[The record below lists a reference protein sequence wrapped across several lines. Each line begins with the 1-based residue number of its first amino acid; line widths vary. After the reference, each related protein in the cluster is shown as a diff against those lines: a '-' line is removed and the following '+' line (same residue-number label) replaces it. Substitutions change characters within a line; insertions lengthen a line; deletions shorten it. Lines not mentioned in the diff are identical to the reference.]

1 MSSAMLKPLRRPRLW
16 LGLWWCGVVA
26 VVLCSLVPAF
36 LLPEVPQGGDKLE
49 HFSAYAL
56 LAAAA
61 VQLFTPRRALVRAGI
76 GLVALGI
83 GLEIAQGLFT
93 TTRQMDVYDA
103 LANTLGVTAGLLT
116 VLTSWRDALL
126 RADRRPASASRVPVA
141 RPRRTRSAT
150 GARCANGHPDR

>member
-1 MSSAMLKPLRRPRLW
+1 MATPMLKPLRRPWLW
-16 LGLWWCGVVA
+16 LGLWWGGVIA

-49 HFSAYAL
+49 HFGAYAL

-61 VQLFTPRRALVRAGI
+61 VQLFTPRHALLRAGV

-103 LANTLGVTAGLLT
+103 LANTLGVSAGLLT
-116 VLTSWRDALL
+116 VLASWRDALL
-126 RADRRPASASRVPVA
+126 RVDRRPTSA
-141 RPRRTRSAT
+141 
-150 GARCANGHPDR
+150 D

>member
-1 MSSAMLKPLRRPRLW
+1 MATPSLKPLRRPRLW
-16 LGLWWCGVVA
+16 LGLWWCGIAA
-26 VVLCSLVPAF
+26 VVLCSLLPAF

-49 HFSAYAL
+49 HFGAYAL

-61 VQLFTPRRALVRAGI
+61 VQLFTPRRALLRAGS

-93 TTRQMDVYDA
+93 TTRQMDVFDA

-116 VLTSWRDALL
+116 MLTSWRDALL
-126 RADRRPASASRVPVA
+126 RMDQGPTSA
-141 RPRRTRSAT
+141 
-150 GARCANGHPDR
+150 H